1 MNGEQVLVPVLY
13 LAQAK
18 NRLAPNGAL
27 IAGNDVNL
35 IAGQDL
41 NNVGTLRA
49 TNNLSA
55 QAGQNLINSGL
66 VEAGNRLD
74 LLAGNDLVNK
84 AGGIIA
90 GRDVSLA
97 ATRGDVINER
107 TLTSHQSSNGS
118 YAQQRDFVDNAARV
132 EAANSLVISAGRDIN
147 NNGGV
152 LKSGADTSLK
162 VGRDVNLS
170 AVEQVVSNDRGV
182 RYNDLS
188 VTQNGSSLQAGRD
201 LAISAGRD
209 ITAIASQIEAKR
221 DVAMTA
227 TENLSLVSAANEQHA
242 YSKTKKVTSQEDH
255 VQQVGTTLVA
265 GGNVALKAG
274 EDLALTASRVTA
286 GDEAYLYAGG
296 DVNLSAG
303 QNSDYSYYRKTK
315 TSSSGLSSSQKTRID
330 SSNSITQQGSSVS
343 GDTVVIRA
351 GQDIGATASDIVST
365 HSTSLVAGRN
375 VEIDSATETYEQSHS
390 TSEKKSGLLS
400 SGGIGF
406 TLGSTSAQNTS
417 SSTTENAK
425 ASTIGSVL
433 GNVDIQAGKDLTLK
447 GSDVIAG
454 KDISLVGQNVSI
466 LAAENHNKSEQTSKT
481 KTSGLTLALSGTVG
495 SAVDAAYQTTK
506 QAREEDDSRLSALQG
521 IKAGL
526 TGVQAWQAAQQG
538 GGMNG
543 DNIGQF
549 VGISISLGSQQ
560 SSSKQTQEQLVSQGS
575 SLTSGNNLSI
585 VAAGSGTAGAD
596 GDIRVQGSQLKAGNN
611 VLLAAERDIQ
621 LEAAANRQKLDGKN
635 SSSGGA
641 IGVSLGVGPNGAGL
655 SIFANGNKGVGKE
668 KGTGTTW
675 TETTLDAGNQ
685 ASLISGRDAVL
696 KGAQV
701 NADKITAKVGRD
713 LTLQSLQDTD
723 DYKSKQSN
731 VSGGASFTF
740 GTMTGSASV
749 SVSQSKIDSKYQ
761 SVQEQTGLFA
771 GKGGYQVEVGKHT
784 QLDGSV
790 IASTAETDKNRL
802 STGTLGWSDLKN
814 EAEYKSQMQSA
825 SVSSGNG
832 GADGFTSNMPS
843 GMLIAYNHG
852 GSASGTTSSAISN
865 GTLDIRDPGQQK
877 QDIATLSRDV
887 EHANGSISPIFD
899 KEKEQKR
906 LREVQL
912 IGEIGTQVTDIVR
925 TEGQLKADQE
935 ASKELE
941 EKGIYRPGSN
951 ASKEEVEK
959 YQTKL
964 IATDAYQQIMGKYGT
979 GGDYQRVAQAVT
991 AALQGLAGGDI
1002 GSALA
1007 GASAPYLAQLI
1018 KKSTGD
1024 NPALNTMAHAVL
1036 GAAVAQAQGNSAIA
1050 GAAGAAGGEL
1060 AARLITQQLYGTS
1073 DTSSLSE
1080 EQKQTVAALSTL
1092 AAGLAGGI
1100 AKGDSAGAIAGAGA
1114 GKNAVENNHLGT
1126 GVNIFGHQLGKDQ
1139 VAEFGSE
1146 LKASCGDSGGLQAC
1160 LKTYDTW
1167 KETSYR
1173 QGGLE
1178 TKEAQAGWEEFVEAV
1193 YTEKVLPLCKGNAA
1207 CERNVAT
1214 HMAVT
1219 TVTYAGDSVGIGQAI
1234 GEATRAVNLANG
1246 NWVRV
1251 GLQVVEDASLLAT
1264 LGSMLGVAAKGTG
1277 TSVVPRKG
1285 SVSFE
1290 NGKTFESL
1298 SASEQ
1303 QGLKAI
1309 QNLGY
1314 DVHVP
1319 LEASKKG
1326 ISGLPTAEFNVQG
1339 FGKVDVYAPNNL
1351 NPKTI
1356 SREIEKKV
1364 VQGQANSVV
1373 VVVPESFSKVDM
1385 YKSAAAAFGKN
1396 KGGEPI
1402 PLKQVI
1408 FSQGEKT
1415 IQLDRQ
1421 AINSLLGR

>member
-1 MNGEQVLVPVLY
+1 
-13 LAQAK
+13 
-18 NRLAPNGAL
+18 
-27 IAGNDVNL
+27 
-35 IAGQDL
+35 
-41 NNVGTLRA
+41 
-49 TNNLSA
+49 
-55 QAGQNLINSGL
+55 
-66 VEAGNRLD
+66 
-74 LLAGNDLVNK
+74 
-84 AGGIIA
+84 
-90 GRDVSLA
+90 
-97 ATRGDVINER
+97 
-107 TLTSHQSSNGS
+107 
-118 YAQQRDFVDNAARV
+118 
-132 EAANSLVISAGRDIN
+132 
-147 NNGGV
+147 
-152 LKSGADTSLK
+152 
-162 VGRDVNLS
+162 
-170 AVEQVVSNDRGV
+170 
-182 RYNDLS
+182 
-188 VTQNGSSLQAGRD
+188 
-201 LAISAGRD
+201 
-209 ITAIASQIEAKR
+209 
-221 DVAMTA
+221 
-227 TENLSLVSAANEQHA
+227 QHA

-560 SSSKQTQEQLVSQGS
+560 SSSKQTQEQVVSQGS

-877 QDIATLSRDV
+877 QDVATLSRDV

-925 TEGQLKADQE
+925 TEGQLKADKD
-935 ASKELE
+935 ASDELE
-941 EKGIYRPGSN
+941 KLGIHRPGKN
-951 ASKEEVEK
+951 ASKEDLEN
-959 YQTKL
+959 YQKQL
-964 IATDAYQQIMGKYGT
+964 IATDAYKQVMGKYGT

-1018 KKSTGD
+1018 KKTTGD

-1060 AARLITQQLYGTS
+1060 TARLITQQLYGTS
-1073 DTSSLSE
+1073 DPSSLSE

-1139 VAEFGSE
+1139 VAEFGNE

-1246 NWVRV
+1246 NWVRL
-1251 GLQVVEDASLLAT
+1251 GFQAVEDASFLT
-1264 LGSMLGVAAKGTG
+1264 TFSSMLGIAGKGGG
-1277 TSVVPRKG
+1277 TDGLLTSEKVLGGAGGNWKVINEVVDPSVVKQ
-1285 SVSFE
+1285 V
-1290 NGKTFESL
+1290 NSL
-1298 SASEQ
+1298 SC
-1303 QGLKAI
+1303 
-1309 QNLGY
+1309 
-1314 DVHVP
+1314 
-1319 LEASKKG
+1319 
-1326 ISGLPTAEFNVQG
+1326 
-1339 FGKVDVYAPNNL
+1339 
-1351 NPKTI
+1351 
-1356 SREIEKKV
+1356 
-1364 VQGQANSVV
+1364 GQACV
-1373 VVVPESFSKVDM
+1373 
-1385 YKSAAAAFGKN
+1385 
-1396 KGGEPI
+1396 
-1402 PLKQVI
+1402 
-1408 FSQGEKT
+1408 
-1415 IQLDRQ
+1415 
-1421 AINSLLGR
+1421 